1 MEIRY
6 PFPYSVN
13 PLVPEI
19 DVLATAWAEGCGLL
33 KGEKARLAVV
43 SGRLNYFAGYLYPDA
58 GPKQLEKISRF
69 FLLLFLLDDKMA
81 AEPPKRAHLR
91 VKRMLAATFRR
102 RRGTVMGHF
111 RDAFLIAYVGLWQEI
126 DGDLEVEGRRVLAE
140 VLENYWEGQ
149 LLECCL
155 RLEMRVA
162 DINEYLRWRRISSGC
177 GIALFF
183 LRWLGGW
190 YGSGSVWD
198 CSLDFA
204 EMYASNMI
212 CLANDLGSLE
222 KELEAGEAN
231 SFPIILM
238 RRYGQTKEQALEK
251 TKALHDR
258 NVANLLRLV
267 NGQEPHI
274 SEMEAVYLRSLQHM
288 VAGSNAWSLL
298 ETNRYMQHLNG
309 AVSQRKE

>member
-1 MEIRY
+1 M
-6 PFPYSVN
+6 VN
-13 PLVPEI
+13 PLVEENDPLVI
-19 DVLATAWAEGCGLL
+19 DWAERFGLL
-33 KGEKARLAVV
+33 KDEQARLAVR
-43 SGRLNYFAGYLYPDA
+43 SGRLNYFAGYLYPTADA
-58 GPKQLEKISRF
+58 RRLNDISRF
-69 FLLLFLLDDKMA
+69 FLLLFLLDDKLA
-81 AEPPKRAHLR
+81 SEQPKKAHLM
-91 VKRMLAATFRR
+91 VKRMLATTSKRR
-102 RRGTVMGHF
+102 KGVLEIRSHG
-111 RDAFLIAYVGLWQEI
+111 AFLVAYLGLWKEI
-126 DGDLEVEGRRVLAE
+126 EDGLEAEGRMVFGE

-149 LLECCL
+149 LWESSH

-162 DINEYLRWRRISSGC
+162 EINEYLRWRRISSGC

-190 YGSGSVWD
+190 YGSKLRWS
-198 CSLDFA
+198 CSLDFG

-267 NGQEPHI
+267 HGQEPHI
-274 SEMEAVYLRSLQHM
+274 PEMEAVYLRSLQHM

>member
-6 PFPYSVN
+6 PFPYSIN
-13 PLVPEI
+13 PFVPEI
-19 DVLATAWAEGCGLL
+19 DVLVTAWAERCGLL

-58 GPKQLEKISRF
+58 GSKQLEKISRF

-81 AEPPKRAHLR
+81 AESPRRAHSQ
-91 VKRMLAATFRR
+91 VKRMLATTSRR
-102 RRGTVMGHF
+102 RKSTVGGQF

-126 DGDLEVEGRRVLAE
+126 ESDLEAEGRKVLAE

-149 LLECCL
+149 LWESGH

-162 DINEYLRWRRISSGC
+162 DINEYLRWRRISSGS

-183 LRWLGGW
+183 LRWLCGW
-190 YGSGSVWD
+190 YDSGFVWD

-204 EMYASNMI
+204 EVYASNLI

-231 SFPIILM
+231 SYPIILM

-258 NVANLLRLV
+258 NVGNLLRLA
-267 NGQEPHI
+267 NGQKRQIPEI
-274 SEMEAVYLRSLQHM
+274 EAVYLRSLMRM

-309 AVSQRKE
+309 AVSQRK